1 MVFFYTPRGADV
13 SGHTIYVGEGKV
25 ENEELI
31 RWGLPHDVWFHVDA
45 LSSAHVYLR
54 LARGQTIADIAKEAR
69 GPSRATALAHGRSP
83 GRRAARK
90 SLSCRL
96 LLTRVPQELED
107 CCQLVKA
114 NSIQGHKAS
123 NVAIVYTPWANLRK
137 GNECVEGF
145 EPAHNALADFRV
157 SMAVGQVGFHDEKT
171 VLKSS
176 ASRNAEVLNRLV
188 KTRVERFPNLSA
200 EREAFEAAVR
210 QERKEAD
217 RTRRKEELET
227 ERERARL
234 ADKRSYRSSWI
245 QDTDKMLTNTEMAA
259 KFSSVEEAEDSFM

>member
-1 MVFFYTPRGADV
+1 
-13 SGHTIYVGEGKV
+13 
-25 ENEELI
+25 
-31 RWGLPHDVWFHVDA
+31 
-45 LSSAHVYLR
+45 
-54 LARGQTIADIAKEAR
+54 
-69 GPSRATALAHGRSP
+69 
-83 GRRAARK
+83 
-90 SLSCRL
+90 
-96 LLTRVPQELED
+96 
-107 CCQLVKA
+107 
-114 NSIQGHKAS
+114 
-123 NVAIVYTPWANLRK
+123 
-137 GNECVEGF
+137 
-145 EPAHNALADFRV
+145 
-157 SMAVGQVGFHDEKT
+157 MAVGQVGFHDEKT

>member
-1 MVFFYTPRGADV
+1 M
-13 SGHTIYVGEGKV
+13 
-25 ENEELI
+25 
-31 RWGLPHDVWFHVDA
+31 
-45 LSSAHVYLR
+45 LR
-54 LARGQTIADIAKEAR
+54 LKAF
-69 GPSRATALAHGRSP
+69 
-83 GRRAARK
+83 
-90 SLSCRL
+90 CRL
-96 LLTRVPQELED
+96 LLTRARQELED

-123 NVAIVYTPWANLRK
+123 NVAIVYTTWANLRK
-137 GNECVEGF
+137 GNECVEGCSSAHTA
-145 EPAHNALADFRV
+145 PADVRV
-157 SMAVGQVGFHDEKT
+157 SMAVGQVGFHDEKA

-188 KTRVERFPNLSA
+188 KTRVERFPNLAA
-200 EREAFEAAVR
+200 EREAFEAVVR

-234 ADKRSYRSSWI
+234 ADERSYKSSWV